1 MAQSAFFFTHGRVS
15 MALKRY
21 SLRVSERTVR
31 QPVGTPDRPVETPDR
46 PVETSSPLAGLLDVG
61 VDEEAVHL

>member
-31 QPVGTPDRPVETPDR
+31 QPVGTPDRPVET
-46 PVETSSPLAGLLDVG
+46 SSPLAGLLDVG